1 MERVRRAKLVAT
13 LGPATD
19 GLELDL
25 VRAGLDVARLNFSHG
40 TSPDHARRCTSIRA
54 AAASLDRTVAVMQ
67 DLQGPKI
74 RVASLVGGGPV
85 HLDPGRDLSITCRE
99 IVGTAE
105 RIG

>member
-1 MERVRRAKLVAT
+1 MAQVRRAKLVAT

-40 TSPDHARRCTSIRA
+40 KTDEHARRCA
-54 AAASLDRTVAVMQ
+54 AVREAARLTGRPVAVMQ

-74 RVASLVGGGPV
+74 RVGTLERGGPV
-85 HLDPGRDLSITCRE
+85 QLVAGKDSVTTDRHTGS
-99 IVGTAE
+99 
-105 RIG
+105 